1 MMAVFM
7 SLNIIFSA
15 AGFMVFEHTCH
26 AMGIV
31 SSSLSEKEFCSM
43 ELVSERNEDEGT
55 YFYQESCCEE
65 KSEHK
70 HLSIETS
77 IGFEKVDIPNFF
89 LTLGDFFIV
98 DNRGM
103 EPMVL
108 VSMGFESLLPPVI
121 SARQLRLKNQNFR
134 L

>member
-77 IGFEKVDIPNFF
+77 IGFENVDIPNFF

>member
-1 MMAVFM
+1 M

-77 IGFEKVDIPNFF
+77 IGFENVDIPNFF